1 MSVATASIGARA
13 LPTRRSVSPPLA
25 ALLLVATGWSV
36 LAGGWT
42 DGTGGVLLVGLAGV
56 VEGYAL
62 ARSHVRRPLALAL
75 APALLFV
82 SLLPTNEG
90 ARPVSATG
98 GVGHD
103 IGQYALA
110 AVSGLL
116 GNAQWEFN
124 VALGALLWVC
134 GAWVAWFAVRERRG
148 AIATGPCWAVIA
160 VNVINAPSTSAVT
173 IPATLAAAAAL
184 MLIAAVHLDRL
195 NDGWR
200 RRRVSVLPGTGGRF
214 ATAAA
219 IGGAFIVV
227 LALVVPP
234 LSSTDISGRLFGGGG
249 GSGAGHKGNFG
260 SGTGSN
266 GATVR
271 FNSAT
276 VPGGAL
282 LLSDT
287 PVLTYTSSLA
297 TGEYL
302 QMETDSVF
310 DAGNFLPAQS
320 ANNNGDDT
328 EEIADPG
335 LIPRD
340 RTVADGGVGAEQ
352 GKISL
357 TVSMIDDTS
366 DANTLPFAGEPD
378 ATNLQSRVSGLTE
391 PEVDNQLLTVDSV
404 QSLHQLIGTSFTTSA
419 TQPTAAADQLRRAG
433 STYPALIARDFLD
446 LTDDGTG
453 GAATIRAIAQQW
465 TRTATNPFDKASTIE
480 AMLRN
485 PQLFHYT
492 LSPPSPPNPTKTWAV
507 TYFLTTTHQGYCQYF
522 ADAMGAMLRAVGIPA
537 RLVNGYGPGTAP
549 NAATRRTTGES
560 LWNVSSNDAH
570 TWVEAYFPGYGWIPF
585 EPTPPSVA
593 GDYQPFGRGA
603 LGVTGPTS
611 STTPPPTP
619 AAGAQTPNP
628 QIANGANPA
637 RSSGGRAV
645 LMGLAGLVV
654 AILLV
659 IALFAAWFL
668 RPRDVRG
675 VWTRVGIVGRILGV
689 PRDRT
694 LTFDEYVD
702 RLTAALPNETRGSPT
717 DRSDRG
723 AANAWTARVADGLRD
738 IATISDHAFYSAPST
753 PPDDAR
759 LTTAWRRVA
768 LLVPRLRR
776 RATRPATTPA
786 PAP

>member
-1 MSVATASIGARA
+1 MSVATASIGGRP
-13 LPTRRSVSPPLA
+13 LSLRRSASPLLA
-25 ALLLVATGWSV
+25 ASLLVTTGWSV

-42 DGTGGVLLVGLAGV
+42 DGTSGVLLVGLAGV

-62 ARSHVRRPLALAL
+62 ARSRVRRLLALVV
-75 APALLFV
+75 APVLLFI

-90 ARPVSATG
+90 ARPASVTA

-103 IGQYALA
+103 IGQYAGA

-134 GAWVAWFAVRERRG
+134 GAWAAWFAVRERRG

-173 IPATLAAAAAL
+173 FPATLAAATAL

-214 ATAAA
+214 ATAAV
-219 IGGAFIVV
+219 IGGAFIVL

-249 GSGAGHKGNFG
+249 PGAGHNGNSG

-282 LLSDT
+282 SLSDT

-302 QMETDSVF
+302 HMETDSVF

-335 LIPRD
+335 PIPRD
-340 RTVADGGVGAEQ
+340 RTVADGGVGAQ
-352 GKISL
+352 QTTVSL

-366 DANTLPFAGEPD
+366 DTNTLPFAGEPD
-378 ATNLQSRVSGLTE
+378 ATSLQTRVNGLTGS
-391 PEVDNQLLTVDSV
+391 EVNNQLLTVDSV
-404 QSLHQLIGTSFTTSA
+404 QSLRQLIGASFSTTA
-419 TQPTAAADQLRRAG
+419 TESTATTDQLRRAG
-433 STYPALIARDFLD
+433 SSYPALITRDFLD

-453 GAATIRAIAQQW
+453 GAAAIRTLAQQW
-465 TRTATNPFDKASTIE
+465 TRTAANPYDKATTIE

-492 LSPPSPPNPTKTWAV
+492 LSPPSPPNPTKTWPV
-507 TYFLTTTHQGYCQYF
+507 TYFLTTSHAGYCQYF
-522 ADAMGAMLRAVGIPA
+522 AAAMGAMLRAVGIPA

-549 NAATRRTTGES
+549 NAATHRTTGEA

-603 LGVTGPTS
+603 LGATGVPGSGSTS
-611 STTPPPTP
+611 APTP
-619 AAGAQTPNP
+619 AAGVHTPDP
-628 QIANGANPA
+628 QLAGSSNSL

-645 LMGLAGLVV
+645 LMGVAGFAGIV
-654 AILLV
+654 LLV

-675 VWTRVGIVGRILGV
+675 VWRRVGIIGRILGV
-689 PRDRT
+689 PRDRA

-702 RLTAALPNETRGSPT
+702 RLTAALPSDTRGSPGG
-717 DRSDRG
+717 RHAG
-723 AANAWTARVADGLRD
+723 AGGDNAWTARIADGLHD
-738 IATISDHAFYSAPST
+738 IATISDRTFYSAPIAPS
-753 PPDDAR
+753 DDAR
-759 LTTAWRRVA
+759 LKRAWRHVA
-768 LLVPRLRR
+768 LLAPRLGR
-776 RATRPATTPA
+776 RATRPAPA
-786 PAP
+786 P